1 MKRII
6 LFLAASLLLISES
19 AIVFVPEK
27 PEVQA
32 TIQTPWQKLAIQ
44 RVFSTLPGNLS
55 YIPIYLRTQD
65 ISVTYSVSGYVT
77 AADIEVRVWAE
88 VGGQVFNHTIPAGT
102 FLDAPYDIPYPSDW
116 LKNGGLKPT
125 LSKIWL
131 IVNPTQNG
139 LQIDISEI
147 ATPLD
152 EEI

>member
-32 TIQTPWQKLAIQ
+32 TIRTPWQKLAIQ

-55 YIPIYLRTQD
+55 YILIYLRTQN
-65 ISVTYSVSGYVT
+65 IPVTYSVSRYVT
-77 AADIEVRVWAE
+77 AADIEVRIWAE
-88 VGGQVFNHTIPAGT
+88 VGGQVFNYTIPAGT
-102 FLDAPYDIPYPSDW
+102 SLDAPYDIPYPSDW
-116 LKNGGLKPT
+116 LEYGSLKPA

-152 EEI
+152 EKI

>member
-1 MKRII
+1 MKRMI

-27 PEVQA
+27 PEVP
-32 TIQTPWQKLAIQ
+32 TTFQTPWQKLAIQ

-55 YIPIYLRTQD
+55 YIPVYLRTQD

-77 AADIEVRVWAE
+77 AADIEVKVWAE

-102 FLDAPYDIPYPSDW
+102 SLDAPYDIPYPSDW
-116 LKNGGLKPT
+116 LKSGSLKPT
-125 LSKIWL
+125 LRKIWL

-147 ATPLD
+147 NTPLD
-152 EEI
+152 KAI